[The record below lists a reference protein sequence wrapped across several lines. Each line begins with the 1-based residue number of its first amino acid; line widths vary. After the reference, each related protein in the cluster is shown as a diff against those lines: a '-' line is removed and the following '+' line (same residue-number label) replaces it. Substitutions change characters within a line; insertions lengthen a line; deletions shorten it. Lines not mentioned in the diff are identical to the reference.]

1 MKFEIIQKIINKI
14 EEKCKHGSALGS
26 AFDTNILKCTRF
38 IDYDRMSD
46 RYCFRIN
53 DKLTAYF
60 IKYYDIKYYE
70 TITPDYYISFIKDG
84 IEVCRY
90 RTSAELERLQVEELF
105 NKLQTIHEN
114 QLDILLGDFLNE

>member
-1 MKFEIIQKIINKI
+1 MKLETLEKIINKI
-14 EEKCKHGSALGS
+14 EENCKQGSVLGGG
-26 AFDTNILKCTRF
+26 FDTSILKCTHF
-38 IDYDRMSD
+38 YEYDRMSD

-53 DKLTAYF
+53 DKLTVYF
-60 IKYYDIKYYE
+60 IKYYE
-70 TITPDYYISFIKDG
+70 TITPDYYISFIQDG

-90 RTSAELERLQVEELF
+90 KTSAELERLEVEKLF

>member
-1 MKFEIIQKIINKI
+1 MNLNTITKLVDKI
-14 EEKCKHGSALGS
+14 EEKCKQGSVLGGG
-26 AFDTNILKCTRF
+26 FDINILKCTHF

-53 DKLTAYF
+53 DKLTVYF
-60 IKYYDIKYYE
+60 IKYYE
-70 TITPDYYISFIKDG
+70 TITPDYYISFIQDG

-90 RTSAELERLQVEELF
+90 STSVELERLEVEKLF
-105 NKLQTIHEN
+105 NKLKTIHEN

>member
-14 EEKCKHGSALGS
+14 EEKCKQGDVLGGS
-26 AFDTNILKCTRF
+26 FDTNILKCTHI
-38 IDYDRMSD
+38 IDYDRMYD
-46 RYCFRIN
+46 TYCFKIN

-60 IKYYDIKYYE
+60 IKYYE
-70 TITPDYYISFIKDG
+70 TITPDYYISFIQDG

-90 RTSAELERLQVEELF
+90 KTSAELERLEVEKLF
-105 NKLQTIHEN
+105 NKLQTIYEN

>member
-1 MKFEIIQKIINKI
+1 MNLDIITKLINKI
-14 EEKCKHGSALGS
+14 EEKCKQGSVLGGS
-26 AFDTNILKCTRF
+26 FDTNILKCTHF

-46 RYCFRIN
+46 RYCFKIN

-60 IKYYDIKYYE
+60 IKYYE
-70 TITPDYYISFIKDG
+70 TITPDYYISFIQDE

-90 RTSAELERLQVEELF
+90 RTSAELDRLEVEKLF

-114 QLDILLGDFLNE
+114 QLDILLEDFLNE